1 MTASAQKKLDA
12 IIAKI
17 EVLQTEQRLSQKETD
32 ALRTAK
38 SRLMDILK

>member
-1 MTASAQKKLDA
+1 MTASAQKKLDT

-17 EVLQTEQRLSQKETD
+17 EVLQNEQRLSQQETD

-38 SRLMDILK
+38 SRLISLLK